1 MKRTKAT
8 IHRIPITEAR
18 ANLRQIARRAHDER
32 TYFVLEDRG
41 VPVAGL
47 MDVDE
52 LEDYLEVIYHLMHD
66 KGYASTVDIAER
78 LGVKP
83 PTVSSMLQRLALRE
97 YLVHEPYRGIR
108 LTDKGA
114 KIAKSVIKR
123 HSIISELLL
132 MLGVEDEVA
141 YQDTEGIEHHI
152 QAATIIRIEGLVDF
166 LRKDPKLV
174 RAIRD
179 QIEG

>member
-1 MKRTKAT
+1 MSEGLP
-8 IHRIPITEAR
+8 IPSGDDLPRVTQTEQQESQSR
-18 ANLRQIARRAHDER
+18 
-32 TYFVLEDRG
+32 
-41 VPVAGL
+41 
-47 MDVDE
+47 

-66 KGYASTVDIAER
+66 KGYANNVDIAER

-83 PTVSSMLQRLALRE
+83 PTVSSMLQRLASRE
-97 YLVHEPYRGIR
+97 YLVYEPYRGIR

-114 KIAKSVIKR
+114 KIAKSVIRR

-132 MLGVEDEVA
+132 MLGVEEEVA
-141 YQDTEGIEHHI
+141 YEDTEGIEHHI
-152 QAATIIRIEGLVDF
+152 QPVTIRRIEGLVDF

-179 QIEG
+179 HIEG